1 MDMEN
6 VLALLA
12 VMVVGMVVAGIAAVV
27 LSPRIKSKG
36 IRRTLWREILSG
48 DRYEKPY
55 RG

>member
-6 VLALLA
+6 VLAILG
-12 VMVVGMVVAGIAAVV
+12 VMAVGMAVAGVAAVV
-27 LSPRIKSKG
+27 LSPRVKSKG